1 MMSSNRIIT
10 SGFAELVPVETLIV
24 DEASQ
29 VEIGDYLIP
38 LSRFHHS
45 IQKIIFIGDDKQCM
59 CPLFQ
64 YVIWADQRP

>member
-1 MMSSNRIIT
+1 MMSSYQIVS
-10 SGFAELVPVETLIV
+10 SGFIELVPVETMIV

-38 LSRFHHS
+38 LSRFHNS

-59 CPLFQ
+59 YSLFLST
-64 YVIWADQRP
+64 I